1 MNPSLTGLYAITDA
15 GLMPHLDILLDHVEQ
30 SLRGGV
36 NILQYRDKSTNEQRR
51 LTQAL
56 ALQELCNH
64 YNVPLIINDDI
75 ELAFQS
81 AADGVHLGQ
90 SDGQVSAARQRLGS
104 KTIIGV
110 TCHDQ
115 LPLAEEAVAA
125 GADYVAFGAFF
136 PSKSKPDAKPASL
149 ALLQQARMLIDRPI
163 VAIGG
168 ISVDNAP
175 QVIDA
180 GADMIAVIHA
190 LYASAD
196 ITQTAE
202 QFSRLFQ
209 R

>member
-1 MNPSLTGLYAITDA
+1 MNSSLTGLYAITDA
-15 GLMPHLDILLDHVEQ
+15 SLMPDLITMLDFVEQ
-30 SLRGGV
+30 SLQGGV
-36 NILQYRDKSTNEQRR
+36 RILQYRDKSSDQPQR

-56 ALQELCNH
+56 ALKSLCNR
-64 YNVPLIINDDI
+64 YGVPLIINDDI
-75 ELAFQS
+75 ELAYQS
-81 AADGVHLGQ
+81 TADGVHLGQ

-104 KTIIGV
+104 NAIIGV

-115 LPLAEEAVAA
+115 LPLAQEAVAA

-136 PSKSKPDAKPASL
+136 PSKSKPDAKPAPL
-149 ALLQQARMLIDRPI
+149 GLLQQASRLIDRPI

-190 LYASAD
+190 LYASAA
-196 ITQTAE
+196 ISQTAE